1 MGSPPNMA
9 DWDADDFEPDTATG
23 AVTTMPSDK
32 WDEEDEED
40 DIKDAWDAESD
51 EDKSEKSEEAKPA
64 KVKKKKTLAQ
74 KIAEKEEA
82 AEQARLEK
90 MKMDEE
96 EMEANTPEGKI
107 AEKMRLQKLTEEND
121 LKIAQDMFGADALG
135 AGGGI
140 DAMNPQ
146 SKEEFDEFSK
156 AVLDKITSL
165 ESSEHFQDFAE
176 EFVRSL
182 CMSLNVQTLKKCK
195 THVEA
200 FHSAKLKEEKAA
212 TGKGK
217 KGKSL
222 KSLKMDRDST
232 TNYYDGYNDMDD
244 FM

>member
-1 MGSPPNMA
+1 MGPLNMA
-9 DWDADDFEPDTATG
+9 DWDADDFEPDTATP
-23 AVTTMPSDK
+23 AVVSMPSDK
-32 WDEEDEED
+32 WDGEDEED

-51 EDKSEKSEEAKPA
+51 EENSQKSEEAKPV

-90 MKMDEE
+90 MRMEEE
-96 EMEANTPEGKI
+96 EMEANTPEGKL
-107 AEKMRLQKLTEEND
+107 AEKMRLQKLTEQND
-121 LKIAQDMFGADALG
+121 LKIAQDMFGVG
-135 AGGGI
+135 AVGGI

-146 SKEEFDEFSK
+146 TKEEFEDFSK

-217 KGKSL
+217 KGKNPL

>member
-1 MGSPPNMA
+1 MG
-9 DWDADDFEPDTATG
+9 
-23 AVTTMPSDK
+23 
-32 WDEEDEED
+32 
-40 DIKDAWDAESD
+40 
-51 EDKSEKSEEAKPA
+51 
-64 KVKKKKTLAQ
+64 
-74 KIAEKEEA
+74 
-82 AEQARLEK
+82 
-90 MKMDEE
+90 KMDQE
-96 EMEANTPEGKI
+96 EMEANTPEGKL

-121 LKIAQDMFGADALG
+121 LKIAQDMFGVG
-135 AGGGI
+135 AVGGI

-146 SKEEFDEFSK
+146 TKEEFDDFSK

-182 CMSLNVQTLKKCK
+182 CMSLNVQALKKCK

-200 FHSAKLKEEKAA
+200 FLSAKLKEEKAA

-232 TNYYDGYNDMDD
+232 TNYYDGYDDMDD

>member
-1 MGSPPNMA
+1 MA
-9 DWDADDFEPDTATG
+9 DWDADDFEPDTAT
-23 AVTTMPSDK
+23 VTTRPSDK
-32 WDEEDEED
+32 WDGEDEED

-51 EDKSEKSEEAKPA
+51 EEDKSEKSDEAKPV

-90 MKMDEE
+90 LRREE
-96 EMEANTPEGKI
+96 EEQEANTPEGRI
-107 AEKMRLQKLTEEND
+107 AEKMRLQKLAEDND
-121 LKIAQDMFGADALG
+121 LKLAQEMFSSGGGAT
-135 AGGGI
+135 GGI

-146 SKEEFDEFSK
+146 TKEDFDDFSK

-176 EFVRSL
+176 DFVKSL

-232 TNYYDGYNDMDD
+232 TNYYDGYDDMDD

>member
-1 MGSPPNMA
+1 M
-9 DWDADDFEPDTATG
+9 
-23 AVTTMPSDK
+23 
-32 WDEEDEED
+32 
-40 DIKDAWDAESD
+40 
-51 EDKSEKSEEAKPA
+51 
-64 KVKKKKTLAQ
+64 KKKKTLAQ

-90 MKMDEE
+90 MRMDQE
-96 EMEANTPEGKI
+96 EMEANTPEGRRTSIHPDRTLVIIIVPSGKL

-121 LKIAQDMFGADALG
+121 LKIAQDMFGADAVG
-135 AGGGI
+135 AVGGI

-146 SKEEFDEFSK
+146 TKEEFDDFSK
-156 AVLDKITSL
+156 VVLDKITSL
-165 ESSEHFQDFAE
+165 EASEHFQDFAE
-176 EFVRSL
+176 EFVRNL

-217 KGKSL
+217 KGKNPL

>member
-23 AVTTMPSDK
+23 AVASMPSDK

-51 EDKSEKSEEAKPA
+51 EDKSEKSEESKPV

-90 MKMDEE
+90 MKMDQE
-96 EMEANTPEGKI
+96 EMEANTPEGKL

-121 LKIAQDMFGADALG
+121 LKIAQDMFGVG
-135 AGGGI
+135 AVGGI

-146 SKEEFDEFSK
+146 TKEEFDDFSK

-176 EFVRSL
+176 GFVRSL

-212 TGKGK
+212 TGKG
-217 KGKSL
+217 
-222 KSLKMDRDST
+222 
-232 TNYYDGYNDMDD
+232 
-244 FM
+244 

>member
-1 MGSPPNMA
+1 MGPLNMA
-9 DWDADDFEPDTATG
+9 DWDADDFEPDTATP
-23 AVTTMPSDK
+23 AVASMPSDK
-32 WDEEDEED
+32 WDGEDEED

-51 EDKSEKSEEAKPA
+51 EENSQKSEEAKPV

-90 MKMDEE
+90 MRMEEE
-96 EMEANTPEGKI
+96 EMEANTPEGKL
-107 AEKMRLQKLTEEND
+107 AEKMRLQKLTEQND
-121 LKIAQDMFGADALG
+121 LKIAQDMFGVG
-135 AGGGI
+135 AVGGI

-146 SKEEFDEFSK
+146 TKEEFDDFSK

-217 KGKSL
+217 KGKNPL